1 MFRKFISVIPTA
13 ICGLALGIS
22 ALSNLLYI
30 MDRNVLA
37 TIFLIISV
45 IVVGLF
51 ILKCIQFPSIVLKE
65 LSDRNICATF
75 PTFTMTFLTLLYIL
89 YHQLNIT
96 WEIIIW
102 LWWFV
107 VILQFVIIGLFIY
120 YHIYLHENERIV
132 PSTSW
137 FVTFVGIGVIS
148 ETAEDFS
155 PFFGELIVYIATLC
169 FLVLICVVLFK
180 KTWRLYNENQFPM
193 TIIIAA
199 PASLCLNGYLLSV
212 VHTQLFYII
221 TMLIISQ
228 LIFIYSLTFIPKLY
242 KLNFRFSFSAL
253 TFPWVTTATS
263 LYNLLEIES
272 LPHKVQSV
280 LYFVMIFEVIFAIVT
295 VIYVI
300 LGYASFLKKRTIEIK

>member
-30 MDRNVLA
+30 MEWDVLA

-51 ILKCIQFPSIVLKE
+51 ILKCIQFPRIVLKE

-75 PTFTMTFLTLLYIL
+75 PTITMTFLTLLYIL

-96 WEIIIW
+96 WEIINW
-102 LWWFV
+102 LWWII
-107 VILQFVIIGLFIY
+107 VILQFIIIGVFIY
-120 YHIYLHENERIV
+120 YHIYLRKNERIV

-169 FLVLICVVLFK
+169 FLVLICIVLFK
-180 KTWRLYNENQFPM
+180 KSWRLYNENQFPM

-199 PASLCLNGYLLSV
+199 PASLCLNGYLLSAE
-212 VHTQLFYII
+212 HTQLLY
-221 TMLIISQ
+221 TMPMLIISQ
-228 LIFIYSLTFIPKLY
+228 LTFIYSLTFLPKLY

-263 LYNLLEIES
+263 LYNLIKIEN
-272 LPHKVQSV
+272 LPHKLHSV
-280 LYFVMIFEVIFAIVT
+280 LYFITVLEVTFAIMT

>member
-45 IVVGLF
+45 IVGGLF

-107 VILQFVIIGLFIY
+107 
-120 YHIYLHENERIV
+120 
-132 PSTSW
+132 
-137 FVTFVGIGVIS
+137 TFVGIGVIS

-155 PFFGELIVYIATLC
+155 PFFGALIVYIATLC
-169 FLVLICVVLFK
+169 FLVLICIVLFK

-212 VHTQLFYII
+212 VHTQMFYII

-253 TFPWVTTATS
+253 TFPWVTTVTS

>member
-22 ALSNLLYI
+22 ALNNLLYI

-107 VILQFVIIGLFIY
+107 VILQFVIIGLFI
-120 YHIYLHENERIV
+120 
-132 PSTSW
+132 
-137 FVTFVGIGVIS
+137 
-148 ETAEDFS
+148 
-155 PFFGELIVYIATLC
+155 
-169 FLVLICVVLFK
+169 
-180 KTWRLYNENQFPM
+180 
-193 TIIIAA
+193 
-199 PASLCLNGYLLSV
+199 
-212 VHTQLFYII
+212 
-221 TMLIISQ
+221 
-228 LIFIYSLTFIPKLY
+228 
-242 KLNFRFSFSAL
+242 
-253 TFPWVTTATS
+253 
-263 LYNLLEIES
+263 
-272 LPHKVQSV
+272 
-280 LYFVMIFEVIFAIVT
+280 
-295 VIYVI
+295 
-300 LGYASFLKKRTIEIK
+300 